1 MTNPSANAR
10 PVRSSW
16 FRPPVAIQTGDVIRA
31 CRPCA
36 YLAPFGVLS
45 LAVWGLWAIAICAP
59 VIGCINKREL
69 MQEQVAAWTP
79 DIWAAIAAV
88 PLAILAVQL
97 GSSAWLAR
105 RRIEV
110 HADRVIVR
118 GVLRDTEVPIQG
130 VVSVVQHFDMH
141 ALSSSLRLRY
151 HAETRVR
158 TVSGWLFG
166 GQVMTALGA
175 YIVQRNRL
183 FDASMEGRLH

>member
-1 MTNPSANAR
+1 MTPPPHER
-10 PVRSSW
+10 PVRSSR
-16 FRPPVAIQTGDVIRA
+16 FRPPAAVQTGDVLHA

-45 LAVWGLWAIAICAP
+45 LAVWGLWAIALCAP
-59 VIGCINKREL
+59 VIGWLNKREL
-69 MQEQVAAWTP
+69 MQEQMAAWPPAT
-79 DIWAAIAAV
+79 WAVIAGI
-88 PLAILAVQL
+88 PLAILAAQML
-97 GSSAWLAR
+97 SSAWLSR

-141 ALSSSLRLRY
+141 ALSSSLRLHY

-158 TVSGWLFG
+158 TVSGWLFSSADLE
-166 GQVMTALGA
+166 ALGA
-175 YIVQRNRL
+175 WIVQRNRVL
-183 FDASMEGRLH
+183 GATIEGRLH

>member
-1 MTNPSANAR
+1 MA
-10 PVRSSW
+10 
-16 FRPPVAIQTGDVIRA
+16 
-31 CRPCA
+31 
-36 YLAPFGVLS
+36 L
-45 LAVWGLWAIAICAP
+45 CAP
-59 VIGCINKREL
+59 VIGWINKREL
-69 MQEQVAAWTP
+69 MQAQIAEWSPAV
-79 DIWAAIAAV
+79 WAAVVGV
-88 PLAILAVQL
+88 PVLILGAQL
-97 GSSAWLAR
+97 SLSAWLSR

-130 VVSVVQHFDMH
+130 VVSVVQHFDLH

-166 GQVMTALGA
+166 GADMTALGA

-183 FDASMEGRLH
+183 FDASMEGRVH

>member
-1 MTNPSANAR
+1 MPNLAPAR
-10 PVRSSW
+10 LVRSSW
-16 FRPPVAIQTGDVIRA
+16 FHPPVTVQPGDVIPA

-36 YLAPFGVLS
+36 YLAPFGILS
-45 LAVWGLWAIAICAP
+45 LAVWGLWAIAIFAP
-59 VIGCINKREL
+59 ITGWINKREL
-69 MQEQVAAWTP
+69 MQQQVAAWTP
-79 DIWAAIAAV
+79 DIWAAVVGI

-97 GSSAWLAR
+97 GTSAWLAR

-151 HAETRVR
+151 HSETRVR

-175 YIVQRNRL
+175 YIVQRNRI
-183 FDASMEGRLH
+183 FDASMEARLH

>member
-1 MTNPSANAR
+1 MTR
-10 PVRSSW
+10 PL
-16 FRPPVAIQTGDVIRA
+16 IGTGDVIHT

-36 YLAPFGVLS
+36 WLAPFGVLS
-45 LAVWGLWAIAICAP
+45 LAVWGLWAIALCAP
-59 VIGCINKREL
+59 VIGWINKREL
-69 MQEQVAAWTP
+69 MKEQIAAWTP
-79 DIWAAIAAV
+79 GVWAAIVGV

-97 GSSAWLAR
+97 GLSAWQAR

-151 HAETRVR
+151 HSETRVR
-158 TVSGWLFG
+158 TISGWLFG
-166 GQVMTALGA
+166 GNDMTALGA
-175 YIVQRNRL
+175 WIVQRNRVMG
-183 FDASMEGRLH
+183 ATIESQLH